1 MLAIASVNEGETVR
15 AGRLLKLSNGF
26 VNKYASTP
34 QVGETSYRC

>member
-1 MLAIASVNEGETVR
+1 MLAIASVNEGETERV
-15 AGRLLKLSNGF
+15 LKLSNRF